1 VRWTTALG
9 AADATLLPPALTRD
23 HVVVGAF
30 VEDPKGPTYTY
41 SAWLLDKSGRVVQNT
56 KSSSGFERPPSFLG
70 VAHDR
75 LIISVSSRVEVQ
87 R

>member
-1 VRWTTALG
+1 
-9 AADATLLPPALTRD
+9 
-23 HVVVGAF
+23 VGAF

-75 LIISVSSRVEVQ
+75 LIISVSSRVEVL